1 MEWSYID
8 IATESIEKL
17 FISKVKNLGLL
28 SNYEFDSRYV
38 CDEYGNVYL
47 IVNQDSLKYYAKPM
61 RPFTTR
67 DGYTEYVLTTKYGS
81 KKHVQSQRIVCELYN
96 GLPNDPN
103 KKYVNHIDGK
113 RDNNY
118 YKNLEW
124 VTHSENMLHSY
135 KYLRNKKDK

>member
-1 MEWSYID
+1 MYYDYLD
-8 IATESIEKL
+8 IATESIEKV

-28 SNYEFDSRYV
+28 TNYEFDNRYV
-38 CDEYGNVYL
+38 CDENGLVYL
-47 IVNQDSLKYYAKPM
+47 IVNQDRFKYFAKPM

-81 KKHVQSQRIVCELYN
+81 KKHVQAQRIVCELFN
-96 GLPNDPN
+96 GLPDNPN

-135 KYLRNKKDK
+135 KYLRTKNK